1 MKSKIDSLNEEI
13 NQLSIELQTV
23 MESLE
28 EMRKKQSSHS
38 KIKNDALL
46 FIEKSEKVIEL
57 AERGEVEISPE
68 QKDKLVKTLLKI
80 QTIFKAWRIRILSQS
95 QKTIWIQSSNS
106 ETLQNSKWQIFRLK
120 QIGNR

>member
-80 QTIFKAWRIRILSQS
+80 QTIFKA
-95 QKTIWIQSSNS
+95 
-106 ETLQNSKWQIFRLK
+106 
-120 QIGNR
+120 